1 MRQLPGFL
9 KRLRIG
15 NVVSSIAV
23 AAALITAA
31 PGAQAADLQVNTDD
45 GPLKG
50 LLVGNIVEFRGIP
63 YARPPVGRLRWMP
76 PEKPTP
82 WNYVRQAKEFGP
94 ECLQV
99 TTLGPFAG
107 PANANEDCLYL
118 NVYSPDVDAAKHE
131 KLPVIVWLHGG
142 GNYDGGGDQY
152 DGSKLASQ
160 GHTVVVTINYR
171 LGLLGFLA
179 NPALDVEGHPF
190 GNYGL
195 LDQQAALRWVK
206 RNIGHFGGDKNNV
219 TVGGQS
225 AGSVDSEAAVL
236 SPLAAGLLDRAIFQ
250 SIILEPASLP
260 VAEAKGSAFAVAAGC
275 GSAASAATA
284 KCLRALSAQQIF
296 DLSGTASATSPYVG
310 NLIADG
316 QILPTGTFV
325 AAIAAGKFNH
335 VPIMSGQVEDEEN
348 FFLGITEYFETPR
361 KPVSKEDYQTRINAF
376 NAASYPPG
384 TAAKATSLY
393 SLNGFATPQ
402 LALDAIGTDSF
413 ACAQR
418 HTNILFAAQVPVYMY
433 EFDDRTA
440 PSYFPA
446 LPGFQALAYHTSD
459 IQYLFPG
466 WHGGNLGIPHPL
478 NAKQEQLSD
487 KLVSLWTNFARTGNP
502 NGQGN
507 GPWPRYTGDRSPNRA
522 SILSEDIPTLSTFT
536 DNQYAAAHKCSFWDK
551 IQTY

>member
-23 AAALITAA
+23 AAALITAT

-107 PANANEDCLYL
+107 PANANEDCLSL

-206 RNIGHFGGDKNNV
+206 RNIGHFGGDR
-219 TVGGQS
+219 Q
-225 AGSVDSEAAVL
+225 
-236 SPLAAGLLDRAIFQ
+236 
-250 SIILEPASLP
+250 
-260 VAEAKGSAFAVAAGC
+260 
-275 GSAASAATA
+275 
-284 KCLRALSAQQIF
+284 
-296 DLSGTASATSPYVG
+296 
-310 NLIADG
+310 
-316 QILPTGTFV
+316 
-325 AAIAAGKFNH
+325 
-335 VPIMSGQVEDEEN
+335 
-348 FFLGITEYFETPR
+348 
-361 KPVSKEDYQTRINAF
+361 
-376 NAASYPPG
+376 
-384 TAAKATSLY
+384 
-393 SLNGFATPQ
+393 
-402 LALDAIGTDSF
+402 
-413 ACAQR
+413 
-418 HTNILFAAQVPVYMY
+418 
-433 EFDDRTA
+433 
-440 PSYFPA
+440 
-446 LPGFQALAYHTSD
+446 
-459 IQYLFPG
+459 
-466 WHGGNLGIPHPL
+466 
-478 NAKQEQLSD
+478 
-487 KLVSLWTNFARTGNP
+487 
-502 NGQGN
+502 
-507 GPWPRYTGDRSPNRA
+507 
-522 SILSEDIPTLSTFT
+522 
-536 DNQYAAAHKCSFWDK
+536 
-551 IQTY
+551 